1 MKNMT
6 SVTYPT
12 LSILSLVTLLV
23 AGCSSTP
30 TQVDSG
36 PIQAKTF
43 RFVSVPPGSVPAFA
57 DRRQEMH
64 TMIQSSI
71 SRNLA
76 AKGVTQVTTGGD
88 VVVAYLVIIGD
99 NASTTAINTYFG
111 QGRDVAALHDEAQ
124 MAYTSNKSP
133 DYFKAGTLLVDIIDA
148 ETYALLKR
156 SHVSRPI
163 LGDPSAEVRAERIQE
178 AVDAVLK
185 DLRIGQ

>member
-1 MKNMT
+1 MKNTSFMT
-6 SVTYPT
+6 HVTRCT
-12 LSILSLVTLLV
+12 LSWAALLV

-30 TQVDSG
+30 IQVDSG
-36 PIQAKTF
+36 PIQAQTF
-43 RFVSVPPGSVPAFA
+43 RFVSVPPGSTPAFA

-76 AKGVTQVTTGGD
+76 SKGLTQVTSGGD

-124 MAYTSNKSP
+124 KAYTSNESP

-148 ETYALLKR
+148 QTYALLKR
-156 SHVSRPI
+156 AHVSRPI

-185 DLRIGQ
+185 DVRIGQ